1 MNYNGARVDFVDVFA
16 PPPKPYT
23 PVDYSDL
30 FSVKHKGKDEKIV
43 VGDTVG
49 YKDLN
54 RKGRYGTVI
63 KIFAGKAVVEI
74 FGRGT
79 HIAYINELTKYAV
92 G

>member
-1 MNYNGARVDFVDVFA
+1 MNYNGARGDFA
-16 PPPKPYT
+16 ERCGEEKPYI
-23 PVDYSDL
+23 PAVHNL
-30 FSVKHKGKDEKIV
+30 KGETIV

-63 KIFAGKAVVEI
+63 KIFAGKAAVEI

-79 HIAYINELTKYAV
+79 HIAYITELTKYAV
-92 G
+92 GY